1 MKANQKPTTQNQN
14 ETWPQN
20 GSSLKPNAFG
30 NQ

>member
-1 MKANQKPTTQNQN
+1 MKATQKPITQHQN
-14 ETWPQN
+14 DTLPQN